1 MPTIVNDIHSQ
12 LNQTSVSRVV
22 TPQSE
27 DQLRAEIVLA
37 RDEGRSVS
45 VAGGRHS
52 MGGQQFLSNGTL
64 IDMSSMNRIL
74 NLDADLG
81 LVEVEAGIQWPAL
94 IDQLTLMQAGKTK
107 SFGIIQKQTGADRL
121 SIGGALGSNIHGRG
135 LTLKPMIG
143 DVELFTL
150 MNADGDVI
158 TCSRDQN
165 GELFRLAV
173 GGYGLFGI
181 VTRVKL
187 RLMPRTK
194 LERVVKVI
202 SIEGLMSAFEGRIAE
217 GYLYGDCQFS
227 TDMASDNF
235 LHTGVFSCYRPLPDD
250 AEMPEG
256 HRELSDSDWSN
267 LYYLSHADTK
277 RAYES
282 YVSYYLSTSGQ
293 RYWSDTHQLS
303 VYIDDYHLE
312 LDRHLK
318 ASVKGSEMITELYVP
333 RSALASFLRVV
344 RDDFRRHNVKLIY
357 GTIRLIA
364 RDDESFLAWARE
376 PWVCTVMNLHI
387 DHTKES
393 ITKAAGDFR
402 RLITRAIELGGS
414 YFLTYHRWADRDQ
427 VEKCYPQIPEFL
439 RLKRRYDP
447 REVFA
452 SDWYNHYKKM
462 FADKL

>member
-1 MPTIVNDIHSQ
+1 MPTVVNDIHSQ
-12 LNQTSVSRVV
+12 LNQTSVSRIV

-27 DQLRAEIVLA
+27 AQLQAEIVRA

-52 MGGQQFLSNGTL
+52 MGGQQFLSGGVL
-64 IDMSSMNRIL
+64 VDMSSMNRIL

-81 LVEVEAGIQWPAL
+81 MVEVEAGIQWPEL
-94 IDQLTLMQAGKTK
+94 IDQLTTMRTRNAR

-135 LTLKPMIG
+135 LALKPMID
-143 DVELFTL
+143 DVESFTL
-150 MNADGDVI
+150 MNADGKLIACD
-158 TCSRDQN
+158 RRQN
-165 GELFRLAV
+165 GELFRLAI
-173 GGYGLFGI
+173 GGFGLFGI
-181 VTRVKL
+181 MTRVKL
-187 RLMPRTK
+187 RLMQRTK
-194 LERVVKVI
+194 LERVVNVI
-202 SIEGLMSAFEGRIAE
+202 SIEDLMPAFESRMAG

-227 TDMASDNF
+227 TDMASGNF

-256 HRELSDSDWSN
+256 HRELNDSDWSN

-277 RAYES
+277 KAYES

-303 VYIDDYHLE
+303 VYINDYHLE

-318 ASVKGSEMITELYVP
+318 ASVKGSEMTTELYVP
-333 RSALASFLRVV
+333 RGALAQFFNVV
-344 RDDFRRHNVKLIY
+344 RDDFRRHDVKLIY

-364 RDDESFLAWARE
+364 KDDKSFLAWAKE
-376 PWVCTVMNLHI
+376 PWVCIVMNLHI
-387 DHTKES
+387 DHTAEN
-393 ITKAAGDFR
+393 IAKAAGDFR
-402 RLITRAIELGGS
+402 RLIARAIELGGS
-414 YFLTYHRWADRDQ
+414 YFLTYHRWADREQ
-427 VEKCYPQIPEFL
+427 VEKCYPQITEFL
-439 RLKRRYDP
+439 RLKRRYDSD
-447 REVFA
+447 EVFA